1 VVLNNGKLEVFSRE
15 VASYAGDV
23 VAKLEEELLTL
34 TGDERT
40 LTVYEG
46 DDRRFYAVMTGAF
59 GYKRVAP
66 FNALRAKEQMVDYI
80 EVEDG
85 MACILK
91 GSHPRDCEGENVSE
105 VPPPSD
111 IPIYELEKG
120 ETVGVWPLKT
130 SRREEDRRL
139 VYEFWA
145 DDIPTQIAIETLKE
159 LEIPFETEEERRVRD
174 PSAPEDIRYDNWLKI
189 YVNSED
195 LVTWLERRIDKEIN
209 SY

>member
-1 VVLNNGKLEVFSRE
+1 LDCVVLNDGKLEVFSRE

-23 VAKLEEELLTL
+23 VAELEEELLTL

-66 FNALRAKEQMVDYI
+66 FNTLTATERMVDY
-80 EVEDG
+80 
-85 MACILK
+85 
-91 GSHPRDCEGENVSE
+91 
-105 VPPPSD
+105 

-145 DDIPTQIAIETLKE
+145 DDIPTEIALETLKE